1 MSKTRSTGI
10 IPAFL
15 NSMSLAPGARLGVY
29 EIVGLIGA
37 GGMGEVYRARDARL
51 NRDVAAKIL
60 PASVSADRDRLERF
74 EQEARAAAAL
84 NHPNILSVFDIGAYG
99 GAPYVISELLEGE
112 TLRERLSAGALPV
125 RRVVDYAVQLAHGL
139 AAAHEKGIVHRDL
152 KPENIFLTTD
162 DRLKILDFG
171 LAKLTEPEQA
181 LAGASNVPTTPRFVT
196 QSGMV
201 LGTMGYAAPEQ
212 LRSLAAD
219 HRSDIFSF
227 GVILYE
233 MLSGRRA
240 FHGPTVVDTM
250 TAILKDDPVDL
261 PVAER
266 HIPPALARIVDRCLE
281 KSPAARFQ
289 STRDLGFALE
299 GLSSHS
305 GTTVAAIPA
314 VGRRSLWSNP
324 RAGWL
329 VAATCAIGCL
339 AALGLASAWY
349 LSSESVES
357 PELRLQLH
365 APGVDIPGGGLTS
378 FALSPDGR
386 QFVFVA
392 RDGNQPAL
400 WLRSL
405 SSDIA
410 RPLAGT
416 DGGRDPFWSQD
427 SRSVGFFANGQ
438 LKRVDLAD
446 GLVRTLASVPNA
458 AGGAWNSEG
467 TILFTRSFA
476 GPIYKIPA
484 GGGEVAAVTRTA
496 PPAHS
501 GHVFPEFLPDGRR
514 FVFFAFGSSDG
525 VGVYLGSLDSQDVR
539 RIAAADAAAV
549 FVPPDRL
556 LLARGD
562 ALMSQRVNLE
572 SFEPLGESVTVAP
585 NVYIDSINGKAAVSA
600 SLVGPVAYRASAPE
614 RELVWLNRSGVRTGL
629 AGEAHVAGR
638 VMSLSRDGQHV
649 AVVRRVEGNSDIWTL
664 DLGRG
669 ALRRITSHAAHEA
682 GPVWSPDGSQLAF
695 GSDRK
700 SGVLDLY
707 VKKLNGPPET
717 LLIDS
722 TTDKTVSD
730 WSPDGKWIAYTN
742 IDSKTGRDLWAWPLT
757 GDRKPIAIA
766 TGPASEVNA
775 RFSPDGRW
783 LVFQSNESS
792 RSEIYAQ
799 PFPGPGERQQ
809 ISTEGGSNPQ
819 WRRDGRELYLSQRD
833 FYAGCP
839 SHGDDQYFE
848 NGNARAALRNEWR
861 GRHRGVAGRA
871 AVPDECVRGKPVAG
885 HDSRQLG
892 GRSSPMMRV
901 VTALLIAACLLP
913 AHALAQSS
921 TRPVRVVLIVD
932 ATDAIRQPIGLV
944 RKALTAF
951 VESIDARH
959 ELMLVSVAGTPQI
972 RVRPTLD
979 RQQVLKSVN
988 GMFGTSGSN
997 VMHRTIDDVFH
1008 RFAQP
1013 ADRRP
1018 VFVVVTAEGFEST
1031 QNINPQQITHVTNH
1045 FLEHGG
1051 ILHAVRLNVPTGA
1064 QSFRGGN
1071 LTELPVSL
1079 MIGRDTGGAFTN
1091 ISPNGLLEVM
1101 QRLATVINE
1110 AEANSTP

>member
-1 MSKTRSTGI
+1 
-10 IPAFL
+10 
-15 NSMSLAPGARLGVY
+15 MSLAPGARLGVY

-51 NRDVAAKIL
+51 NRDVAVKIL
-60 PASVSADRDRLERF
+60 PVSFAGDSERLERF
-74 EQEARAAAAL
+74 ELEARAAAAL
-84 NHPNILSVFDIGAYG
+84 NHPNILSVFDVGAHKG
-99 GAPYVISELLEGE
+99 SPYVVSELLEGE
-112 TLRERLSAGALPV
+112 TLRERVSGGALPV
-125 RRVVDYAVQLAHGL
+125 RKAVDYAVQLAHGL

-171 LAKLTEPEQA
+171 LAKLTLPDAGSKEQDPAYA
-181 LAGASNVPTTPRFVT
+181 LSAAPTTPRFVT
-196 QSGMV
+196 QSGML

-261 PVAER
+261 PFAER

-281 KSPAARFQ
+281 KNAAARFQ

-299 GLSSHS
+299 GLSSQS
-305 GTTVAAIPA
+305 GTAVAAIPA
-314 VGRRSLWSNP
+314 TGRRSLWSNP

-329 VAATCAIGCL
+329 VAAMCAIGCL
-339 AALGLASAWY
+339 AALGLAAAGY
-349 LSSESVES
+349 LSPASVDS

-365 APGVDIPGGGLTS
+365 VPDVDIPGGGLTQ

-386 QFVFVA
+386 QFVFLG
-392 RDGNQPAL
+392 RDGNRPAL
-400 WLRSL
+400 WLRAL
-405 SSDIA
+405 NSDIS

-416 DGGRDPFWSQD
+416 DGGRHLFWSHD

-446 GLVRTLASVPNA
+446 GLVRSLASAPNG
-458 AGGAWNSEG
+458 AGGAWNSDG

-484 GGGEVAAVTRTA
+484 GGGEAAAVTRTA

-525 VGVYLGSLDSQDVR
+525 GGVYLGSLDSQDVR

-572 SFEPLGESVTVAP
+572 SFEPFGESVTVAP

-600 SLVGPVAYRASAPE
+600 SRVGPIAYRASAPE
-614 RELVWLNRSGVRTGL
+614 RELVWLNRSGVRTGP
-629 AGEAHVAGR
+629 AGEAHVAGP
-638 VMSLSRDGQHV
+638 VMSLSPDGQHV

-664 DLGRG
+664 DLDRG

-682 GPVWSPDGSQLAF
+682 GPVWSPDSSQLAF
-695 GSDRK
+695 RSDRK
-700 SGVLDLY
+700 SGVTDLY

-717 LLIDS
+717 LLIES
-722 TTDKTVSD
+722 TTDKVVTD

-766 TGPASEVNA
+766 TGPASELNA

-792 RSEIYAQ
+792 RFEIYAQ

-809 ISTEGGSNPQ
+809 ISTEGGANPQ
-819 WRRDGRELYLSQRD
+819 WRRDGRELYYRSERYVL
-833 FYAGCP
+833 
-839 SHGDDQYFE
+839 
-848 NGNARAALRNEWR
+848 
-861 GRHRGVAGRA
+861 
-871 AVPDECVRGKPVAG
+871 AVP
-885 HDSRQLG
+885 
-892 GRSSPMMRV
+892 
-901 VTALLIAACLLP
+901 VTA
-913 AHALAQSS
+913 
-921 TRPVRVVLIVD
+921 
-932 ATDAIRQPIGLV
+932 
-944 RKALTAF
+944 
-951 VESIDARH
+951 
-959 ELMLVSVAGTPQI
+959 TPD
-972 RVRPTLD
+972 TLK
-979 RQQVLKSVN
+979 V
-988 GMFGTSGSN
+988 GMS
-997 VMHRTIDDVFH
+997 
-1008 RFAQP
+1008 
-1013 ADRRP
+1013 
-1018 VFVVVTAEGFEST
+1018 
-1031 QNINPQQITHVTNH
+1031 
-1045 FLEHGG
+1045 
-1051 ILHAVRLNVPTGA
+1051 VRLFETP
-1064 QSFRGGN
+1064 GGGDIEPSPDGQRFLMN
-1071 LTELPVSL
+1071 SAAESPSL
-1079 MIGRDTGGAFTN
+1079 VTILVNWAGGQA
-1091 ISPNGLLEVM
+1091 
-1101 QRLATVINE
+1101 R
-1110 AEANSTP
+1110 